1 MQKNI
6 LGFAALAAA
15 ALALTLAAPT
25 APQAATADSI
35 LASKKIERRDNARRL
50 RASGC
55 HRENKCVAWEK
66 GIPGTFVGKC
76 KQYALQ
82 WSCPM
87 QVH

>member
-6 LGFAALAAA
+6 LGFAALALA
-15 ALALTLAAPT
+15 ALTLTFAAPT

-35 LASKKIERRDNARRL
+35 LASKKIERRDTGRRL
-50 RASGC
+50 RAAGC
-55 HRENKCVAWEK
+55 HRVNTCVAWEK

-76 KQYALQ
+76 KQTALR